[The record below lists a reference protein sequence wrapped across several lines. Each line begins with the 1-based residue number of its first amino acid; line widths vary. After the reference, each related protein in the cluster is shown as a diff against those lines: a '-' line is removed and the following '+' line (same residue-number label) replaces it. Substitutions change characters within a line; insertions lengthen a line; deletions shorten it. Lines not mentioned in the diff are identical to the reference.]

1 MLSYT
6 DVTKGTIFVMD
17 GEPYEVLEYAF
28 LRMQQRRP
36 TSQVKLKNLIT
47 GKVGTRTF
55 QQSDSFPEAEIEKE
69 PVVFIYSAREE
80 LFFHK
85 KTDKSARFSLKEE
98 IFGDKAKFLKPNTEC
113 IAFKFNDKIINLELP
128 IKIDYLVKEAPPSY
142 KGDTAT
148 GGSKSVILENG
159 LTINVPMFINEGD
172 TIRIN
177 TETGEYTERMEKK

>member
-55 QQSDSFPEAEIEKE
+55 QQSDSFPEAEI
-69 PVVFIYSAREE
+69 
-80 LFFHK
+80 
-85 KTDKSARFSLKEE
+85 
-98 IFGDKAKFLKPNTEC
+98 
-113 IAFKFNDKIINLELP
+113 
-128 IKIDYLVKEAPPSY
+128 
-142 KGDTAT
+142 
-148 GGSKSVILENG
+148 
-159 LTINVPMFINEGD
+159 
-172 TIRIN
+172 
-177 TETGEYTERMEKK
+177 

>member
-1 MLSYT
+1 M
-6 DVTKGTIFVMD
+6 
-17 GEPYEVLEYAF
+17 
-28 LRMQQRRP
+28 
-36 TSQVKLKNLIT
+36 
-47 GKVGTRTF
+47 
-55 QQSDSFPEAEIEKE
+55 
-69 PVVFIYSAREE
+69 
-80 LFFHK
+80 
-85 KTDKSARFSLKEE
+85 
-98 IFGDKAKFLKPNTEC
+98 
-113 IAFKFNDKIINLELP
+113 P